1 MSLHFLPYCNHRNF
15 SLKHKDGFGLIE
27 LMVSISIMLI
37 VSSVILA
44 RQSAFNGAVL
54 LRSQLYEVAL
64 AVREVQLSAV
74 SAESNGSGSF
84 GSVQGIYFDT
94 ATSNNGSYVTFH
106 DMDGDFFYDSNEQF
120 GKQGLVDKRFEV
132 RAIRAIG
139 GTINGTGVAVVFKRP
154 NFDAQFYSSTGKI
167 SASSIEVDISK
178 RGNTGTTND
187 VVRTLEITATGQITV
202 K

>member
-1 MSLHFLPYCNHRNF
+1 ML
-15 SLKHKDGFGLIE
+15 LI
-27 LMVSISIMLI
+27 
-37 VSSVILA
+37 SSVILA

-74 SAESNGSGSF
+74 SAQSDGSGSF
-84 GSVQGIYFDT
+84 GTVQGIYFDT
-94 ATSNNGSYVTFH
+94 VSANNGIYNIFH
-106 DMDGDFFYDSNEQF
+106 DLDGDFYYDTNEQF
-120 GKQGLVDKRFEV
+120 GKQGLIDKRFEV
-132 RAIRAIG
+132 RAIRAVG
-139 GTINGTGVAVVFKRP
+139 ATINGTGVSVVFKRP

-167 SASSIEVDISK
+167 NASSIEVDISK
-178 RGNTGTTND
+178 RGNAGTTND

>member
-1 MSLHFLPYCNHRNF
+1 
-15 SLKHKDGFGLIE
+15 
-27 LMVSISIMLI
+27 MVSISIMLI

-84 GSVQGIYFDT
+84 SSVQGIYFDT
-94 ATSNNGSYVTFH
+94 VSVNNGSYGIFQ
-106 DMDGDFFYDSNEQF
+106 DADGDSFYDSNEQS
-120 GKQGLVDKRFEV
+120 GKQGIIDKRFEV
-132 RAIRAIG
+132 RAIRAVG
-139 GTINGTGVAVVFKRP
+139 AVINGTSVSIVFQRP

-167 SASSIEVDISK
+167 NASSIEIDIAK
-178 RGNTGTTND
+178 RGNSGTTND